1 MLTIFLI
8 KNDIFFIYKKN
19 KELTRVTR
27 SKLVTRISWIG
38 LYTKLDLKSLTIKNH
53 KFDTQ

>member
-27 SKLVTRISWIG
+27 SKLVTQNF
-38 LYTKLDLKSLTIKNH
+38 LDRVVHQTGFKIPDH
-53 KFDTQ
+53 